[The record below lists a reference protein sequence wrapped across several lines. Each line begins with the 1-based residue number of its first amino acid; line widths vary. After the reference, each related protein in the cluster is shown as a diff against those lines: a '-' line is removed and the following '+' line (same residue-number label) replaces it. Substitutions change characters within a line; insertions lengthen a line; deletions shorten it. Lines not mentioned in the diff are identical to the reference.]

1 MLFYEKLQCK
11 YMLFSIFSYLSYLS
25 ITCSASPNFS

>member
-11 YMLFSIFSYLSYLS
+11 YMLFSIFPYLS